1 MGVCFVVMLGC
12 LFLFWY
18 FFFFDVYSSGI
29 VRLFCFFFVICYR
42 GLVAPSGFCGVS
54 YIGYRCVV
62 VLNLVG
68 YRLWMFFFFDMLWA
82 VVWVWF

>member
-1 MGVCFVVMLGC
+1 MLGVCGC
-12 LFLFWY
+12 MFCCDVGLFIFC
-18 FFFFDVYSSGI
+18 FGTSFFDVYSSGI

-42 GLVAPSGFCGVS
+42 GLVAPSGFCGVY

-68 YRLWMFFFFDMLWA
+68 YRVWMFFF
-82 VVWVWF
+82 